1 VDEDLKIVL
10 AAELEADESAS
21 AQRIAA
27 QLPNIAKL
35 INDRSTIKVGVS
47 LDVANVQSQMRT
59 ITSQLQRAAGT
70 SKFQMNFQ
78 VGTEAVDRMVE
89 RLRGLRVPDDTIR
102 DFVRNINDANTAVRS
117 IQTSFDDVRNTV
129 TATISGINKEGELIT
144 QIQSAHI
151 VDNEQGERVAELT
164 RNTVTL
170 AKNYEQLTRQAEA
183 LDAKQRAAADS
194 NTAYFQKWGA
204 AIKEITA
211 GYMSVGLG
219 QEQLDALN
227 KKMAEVVSA
236 TSGMTA
242 EGEKFS
248 KTQVTNVEL
257 AIKSYRDM
265 ADAAIKSANQ
275 QKSADENRLTYI
287 NKTQIALDK
296 LVASFKGESSS
307 KPLVDAGHL
316 SEVEQKVTEITQ
328 TLEALR
334 TATGEVGTEQQNQT
348 AKALAE
354 LDALI
359 TKYRNLEYVATTLR
373 TKTAVQ
379 INTEQIEKLNEFEN
393 SLKSAGI
400 LTTSFQQQIEA
411 LRGNLANAFDRE
423 SLTAYLNSFDK
434 LKSSVSTFQQQ
445 VKSLDGI
452 FSQIIGVEKQI
463 TALEASMMKLDPEKD
478 QNKLVALR
486 GELAILNQQ
495 KASLEAQLIPYSEI
509 VQYSSQAK
517 ALEESR
523 LMNGSRLVYTQME
536 LADKAREYD
545 VAMRQVP
552 ATIADL
558 QTKFS
563 QLVNP
568 TESLKENMRQLRET
582 AAQYNSDMGDREKV
596 QTYERLSGLI
606 RDCRREMSELTR
618 AQGGTLNDFK
628 FTQSL
633 EKAKAD
639 LATVARTWSAFKS
652 DPGLL
657 NQFKQ
662 LETGLKNVNNQM
674 DLRKWT
680 AQFSTF
686 KSEIKA
692 AGKNMLSLGD
702 VLKNNVGKVMQWV
715 SATTLLFRAFR
726 LLRQAVSTIVDLDT
740 AMIDLQ
746 KVTTATVSE
755 YQKFYRAAN
764 DTAKA
769 LGVTTE
775 EVISQTAEWAR
786 LGYTLSEASELAK
799 NSAIFEAISPDMDI
813 TQATDGLVSIIKAF
827 DIEVEDAMDGI
838 ISKVN
843 EVGNKFAVSNG
854 DVVEALTRSSSAMA
868 AANNTFDETVA
879 LATAAIEITRDAA
892 SVGNGL
898 KTLSMRIRGYDEET
912 EEYSE
917 GVAELTGAIA
927 DLTKTAKTPGGISL
941 FEKDDPETYRSTYD
955 ILADIADIWD
965 DLTDKNRANLLEALF
980 GKRQAQIGS
989 AILSNFDQAR
999 DAIAKMEES
1008 AGSAD
1013 REMSKI
1019 MDSLEYKLNALE
1031 QTWVG
1036 VAQNLFQTDD
1046 MKGVIEVLQIISNVV
1061 DTLTEHLGLF
1071 GSVGLVV
1078 AIAGLVKF
1086 RSTLESLTSVVTPVV
1101 QQLSKLEF
1109 DGTANSVFKYA
1120 TALGSLDNVQRK
1132 LAMDMAGLT
1141 AQQQEQVVSMMAAV
1155 AAAKELT
1162 VAELEQQ
1169 LGLQAGAIANAL
1181 NVSSTSLVTEQML
1194 KAAVANGVL
1203 SEAQLKQIVSTSA
1216 QTAANTAGAASFA
1229 SLGTAAKA
1237 AGLAMMATPMGW
1249 ITLLIGLLPLAI
1261 TGITKLYDWLVVTA
1275 EEAYEEAEEYRK
1287 SYEEITSEV
1296 EDLNGKLEENKKRLE
1311 ELQRMD
1317 TQGTITLVE
1326 QEELAR
1332 LQQTNAELEI
1342 TIARKKELAALDAKQ
1357 ANEGY
1362 VSSFN
1367 KTDFSSNR
1375 RDVLIVEQQSIYENY
1390 ADLLKKYDD
1399 QMAGITVEWADG
1411 ELEKVTELENR
1422 LFEISNILQSGIE
1435 NDEWL
1440 DQAVDYS
1447 DHVQELVDTY
1457 NLFNKMQE
1465 DGIELSA
1472 AQKDLFERTRN
1483 ELLSLG
1489 QELEEDY
1496 LGKYVGEDE
1505 NTEEW
1510 QRLLDLINKTTFA
1523 VEYFSGKLSDLPEDC
1538 YSAMEELGGSSSLTA
1553 DKVTEL
1559 ANKFPELAAWMQES
1573 GYTAEDVA
1581 KHFNALAASEEESG
1595 NAAEVY
1601 SAKLSDLA
1609 EVLST
1614 LQDAYDALADAEAD
1628 MATGEGLSPDTIN
1641 ALADAEENY
1650 LDYLYEENGV
1660 VKLNTEAWKENAN
1673 AKMLGEMAE
1682 LQKEIDSLKERNE
1695 VLADTLEIYRTNKY
1709 MSPGDTSMMDAW
1721 DKKIQE
1727 VTNEID
1733 ENTAAIDANQSR
1745 LDVLNI
1751 TYGNITGNLD
1761 AYSATLANF
1770 SNVANTIDSVSTSFQ
1785 TLADLQAEVANGFTM
1800 SLDKALE
1807 FAKVYPEILNNAT
1820 VAANGQITLNKDVV
1834 NSFIQGKKAEID
1846 AQIDSKITELEA
1858 DKAVLE
1864 AQMEFSK
1871 AELDLAKQVGEGEA
1885 NITKEVAAFR
1895 LDTANK
1901 LVAALIEAG
1910 VDEAEAFKLA
1920 AAAMA
1925 GNAQEFN
1932 RIAAE
1937 VCTDVNGNFNE
1948 AAYQVAQAIYQNMNS
1963 AKKDVASLAT
1973 QAQQTAE
1980 AIAGMADGIKAGS
1993 SAIVGGSGG
2002 GTTGNGIKLN
2012 LSGADFKGTDYTY
2025 EAKEIGLDDF
2035 ISDLELDIS
2044 NYENAIAQIDGQIAA
2059 LQALKNAPLKSFQSG
2074 GTSGGSS
2081 SSGSD
2086 NDVEEYIA
2094 DIDEYRE
2101 AVERLRKAQAEVERI
2116 TTDID
2121 NAGSIEKKIALEKEL
2136 IGAYQEE
2143 QAALH
2148 NLNNLRDGTITAG
2161 VKTLQDLGFAV
2172 KYNADTNELW
2182 VENLEHLNELTAD
2195 SKGQYGSLQEAT
2207 NALRKDTE
2215 ELINTITDL
2224 NEANQEGSATWWEVQ
2239 RAILD
2244 AQIAVC
2250 EFEAQLHNNFLTL
2263 TENWLDNAINQK
2275 DSDNVKR
2282 YTTEMIA
2289 NYKALQDV
2297 YHKQAEALR
2306 AAGYSDTT
2314 DEIVE
2319 LSDAWWDLEDKIK
2332 DAKDKV
2338 VDYFVELVDA
2348 ANDAVDSIQ
2357 NVSDVLSDAAQEFA
2371 DNDGWI
2377 SVDTYQSIIALGT
2390 EYMQMLINENN
2401 ELVINRDRINGIIEA
2416 KTRQLAVE
2424 QALSYVE
2431 RLRLAA
2437 TGASNESLDQLCFA
2451 TTQATNSTWGLVY
2464 AELALMQQTGL
2475 LNGSQY
2481 QAALHNIQAIQS
2493 LAETAVA
2500 GIGQTAGAA
2509 AEKMDKLKEQLEDQ
2523 KDALEDLLDELED
2536 MKDGCD
2542 DLVKYVMDML
2552 KDRIQQQI
2560 DALNDAKKAVK
2571 DYVDQLKEAMRAEKE
2586 NVEYEDELADKL
2598 KAIAKLQSKI
2608 DALSLDDS
2616 RKAQAEKMALEEE
2629 LAELQKDLADFQAD
2643 HAMDVTEDTLD
2654 KQYEAYEQEKD
2665 AEIEKLE
2672 ESISSTQKLYDMAI
2686 KYIKENWNTLYQE
2699 LLDWNYEYGNSLN
2712 SEITAAWEAAQ
2723 EAASRYGDFV
2733 TAIMGGIENEIAKI
2747 TAQIQSLTTQI
2758 SNLSNSTSDA
2768 GGNGIG
2774 GSMPNVVGTVNT
2786 DTSYSDE
2793 DMKQAKRKAVSDV
2806 VSQMRAL
2813 SAQWH
2818 TADKAT
2824 KKRLEDQAL
2833 QLGATLASYGIVAH
2847 RDDPTGAWYID
2858 NDLLNPSNAGK
2869 LLYSCYHTGGFVGDE
2884 PLKPNER
2891 YVKAENGELMVTSDQ
2906 QDSLAA
2912 QISDIKT
2919 ATDALS
2925 GVVADIPVT
2934 PQNLWA
2940 DGMAGSDT
2948 GAVHNVTTNNNQPV
2962 FHVTETITCVP
2973 EKSVES
2979 HKKISRDT
2987 LVEIARQLRK
2997 P

>member
-1 VDEDLKIVL
+1 MDEDLKIVL

-702 VLKNNVGKVMQWV
+702 VLKNNVGKVMRWV

-827 DIEVEDAMDGI
+827 DIEAEDAMDGI

-1013 REMSKI
+1013 RERSKI

>member
-1 VDEDLKIVL
+1 MDEDLKIVL

-47 LDVANVQSQMRT
+47 LDAANVQSQMRT

-78 VGTEAVDRMVE
+78 VGTEAVDQMVE

-558 QTKFS
+558 QTKFF

-1342 TIARKKELAALDAKQ
+1342 TIARKKELAALDAKE

-1465 DGIELSA
+1465 NGIELSA

-1733 ENTAAIDANQSR
+1733 ENTAAIDANQSK

-1864 AQMEFSK
+1864 ARMEFSK

-1885 NITKEVAAFR
+1885 NITKEVAEFR

-1948 AAYQVAQAIYQNMNS
+1948 AAYEAAQAIYQNMNS

-1993 SAIVGGSGG
+1993 SALIGGSGG
-2002 GTTGNGIKLN
+2002 GTTGNKIKLS
-2012 LSGADFKGTDYTY
+2012 LSGAEFKGTDYTY

-2044 NYENAIAQIDGQIAA
+2044 NYQNAIAQIDGQIAA
-2059 LQALKNAPLKSFQSG
+2059 LQALKNAPLKSFESKSG
-2074 GTSGGSS
+2074 SGSS
-2081 SSGSD
+2081 KKE
-2086 NDVEEYIA
+2086 VEEYIA

-2136 IGAYQEE
+2136 VDAYQEE

-2195 SKGQYGSLQEAT
+2195 SKGRYGSLKEAT

-2224 NEANQEGSATWWEVQ
+2224 NEANREGSATWWEVQ
-2239 RAILD
+2239 RAILE
-2244 AQIAVC
+2244 AKIAVC
-2250 EFEAQLHNNFLTL
+2250 EFEAQLHNNVLTL

-2275 DSDNVKR
+2275 NSEGVKR
-2282 YTTEMIA
+2282 YTSEMIA
-2289 NYKALQDV
+2289 NYKALQEV

-2401 ELVINRDRINGIIEA
+2401 ELVINRDRINDIIEA

-2509 AEKMDKLKEQLEDQ
+2509 AEKMDNLKKQLQDQ

-2586 NVEYEDELADKL
+2586 NIEYEDELADKL

-2643 HAMDVTEDTLD
+2643 HAMDVTEEALD

-2733 TAIMGGIENEIAKI
+2733 TAIMGGIESDIAKI

-2758 SNLSNSTSDA
+2758 SNLSNSTSGA

-2774 GSMPNVVGTVNT
+2774 GSTPNVVGTVNT
-2786 DTSYSDE
+2786 NTSYSDE

-2847 RDDPTGAWYID
+2847 RDEPTGAWYID

>member
-1 VDEDLKIVL
+1 MGDEDLRIVITS
-10 AAELEADESAS
+10 ELEADEQAS

-27 QLPNIAKL
+27 QLPKIAKL

-47 LDVANVQSQMRT
+47 LDAANVQSQMRT
-59 ITSQLQRAAGT
+59 ITSQLQRVAGT

-183 LDAKQRAAADS
+183 LDAKQKAAADS

-328 TLEALR
+328 TLETLR

-400 LTTSFQQQIEA
+400 LTTNFQQQIEA

-495 KASLEAQLIPYSEI
+495 KASLEAQLVPYSEI

-563 QLVNP
+563 QLVTP

-582 AAQYNSDMGDREKV
+582 ASQYNSDMGDREKV

-618 AQGGTLNDFK
+618 TQGGTLNDFK

-702 VLKNNVGKVMQWV
+702 ILKNNVGKVMQWV

-755 YQKFYRAAN
+755 YQKFYQTAN

-917 GVAELTGAIA
+917 GVVELTGAIA
-927 DLTKTAKTPGGISL
+927 DLTKTAKTPSGISL

-955 ILADIADIWD
+955 ILSDIAEIWD
-965 DLTDKNRANLLEALF
+965 DLTDKNRASLLETLF

-999 DAIAKMEES
+999 SAIEKMEQS
-1008 AGSAD
+1008 AGSAG
-1013 REMSKI
+1013 REMEKI
-1019 MDSLEYKLNALE
+1019 EQSLEYRLNALKE
-1031 QTWVG
+1031 TWVG
-1036 VAQNLFQTDD
+1036 VVQNLFQSDD
-1046 MKGVIEVLQIISNVV
+1046 IKGVVTILQTFSDMV
-1061 DTLTEHLGLF
+1061 DALTKHLGLL
-1071 GSVGLVV
+1071 GTTGLAVT
-1078 AIAGLVKF
+1078 IAGLAKF
-1086 RSTLESLTSVVTPVV
+1086 RSTMKSLTSTVTPVM
-1101 QQLSKLEF
+1101 QQLAELTF
-1109 DGTANSVFKYA
+1109 DGTSRSVLQYA
-1120 TALGSLDNVQRK
+1120 TALSSLDPIQRK

-1141 AQQQEQVVSMMAAV
+1141 AQQQEQIVSMMAAV

-1169 LGLQAGAIANAL
+1169 LGMQAGAIANTL
-1181 NVSSTSLVTEQML
+1181 NVSSTSLVTEQVL

-1216 QTAANTAGAASFA
+1216 QTAANTAGAASFT
-1229 SLGTAAKA
+1229 SLGAAAKA

-1287 SYEEITSEV
+1287 SYEEITNEV

-1342 TIARKKELAALDAKQ
+1342 TIARKKELAALDAKE

-1422 LFEISNILQSGIE
+1422 LFEITNILQTGME
-1435 NDEWL
+1435 NGEWV

-1457 NLFNKMQE
+1457 NLFNRMQE

-1472 AQKDLFERTRN
+1472 SQKDLFESTRN

-1523 VEYFSGKLSDLPEDC
+1523 VEYFSGKLSELPEDC
-1538 YSAMEELGGSSSLTA
+1538 YGAMEELGSSASLTA

-1559 ANKFPELAAWMQES
+1559 ANKYPELAAWMGES

-1581 KHFNALAASEEESG
+1581 KHFNALAASEDAAG
-1595 NAAEVY
+1595 NATEKY
-1601 SAKLSDLA
+1601 SAKLSNLA
-1609 EVLST
+1609 EVLSA
-1614 LQDAYDALADAEAD
+1614 LQDSYDVLADAEAD
-1628 MATGEGLSPDTIN
+1628 MATGEGLSPDTIS
-1641 ALADAEENY
+1641 ALADAEANY

-1682 LQKEIDSLKERNE
+1682 IQKEIDSLKERNN
-1695 VLADTLEIYRTNKY
+1695 VLADTLDIYRNNKN
-1709 MSPGDTSMMDAW
+1709 MSAGSTSAIEAW

-1727 VTNEID
+1727 VTDEIN
-1733 ENTAAIDANQSR
+1733 ENTAAIDANQSK

-1761 AYSATLANF
+1761 AYSAALANF
-1770 SNVANTIDSVSTSFQ
+1770 SNVSNAVDSISTSFQ

-1800 SLDKALE
+1800 SLDRALE

-1820 VAANGQITLNKDVV
+1820 AAANGQITLNEDVV

-1846 AQIDSKITELEA
+1846 AQIDSKIAELEA

-1864 AQMEFSK
+1864 ARMEFSK

-1885 NITKEVAAFR
+1885 DIAKEVAEFR

-1910 VDEAEAFKLA
+1910 VDEATAFQLA
-1920 AAAMA
+1920 CAAMA
-1925 GNAQEFN
+1925 GNAEEFD

-1948 AAYQVAQAIYQNMNS
+1948 AAYKAAQAIYQNMNS
-1963 AKKDVASLAT
+1963 AKRDVASLAT

-1993 SAIVGGSGG
+1993 SALVGGSGG
-2002 GTTGNGIKLN
+2002 GTTGNEIKLN
-2012 LSGADFKGTDYTY
+2012 LSGAEFKGTDYTY

-2044 NYENAIAQIDGQIAA
+2044 NYQNAIAQIDGQIAA
-2059 LQALKNAPLKSFQSG
+2059 LQALKNTPLKSFESE
-2074 GTSGGSS
+2074 
-2081 SSGSD
+2081 SGSD
-2086 NDVEEYIA
+2086 SSKKEVEEYIA

-2116 TTDID
+2116 TTNID
-2121 NAGSIEKKIALEKEL
+2121 NADSIEKKIALEKEL
-2136 IGAYQEE
+2136 VDAYQEE

-2195 SKGQYGSLQEAT
+2195 SEGQYGSLKEAT

-2224 NEANQEGSATWWEVQ
+2224 NEANREGSATWWEVQ
-2239 RAILD
+2239 RAILE
-2244 AQIAVC
+2244 AKIAVC
-2250 EFEAQLHNNFLTL
+2250 EFEAQLHNNVLTL

-2314 DEIVE
+2314 DEIVK

-2332 DAKDKV
+2332 DAQDKV

-2377 SVDTYQSIIALGT
+2377 SVDTFQAINDLGT

-2431 RLRLAA
+2431 HLRLAA

-2509 AEKMDKLKEQLEDQ
+2509 AEKMDNLKKQLQDQ

-2586 NVEYEDELADKL
+2586 NIEYEDELADKL

-2643 HAMDVTEDTLD
+2643 HAMDVTEEALD

-2672 ESISSTQKLYDMAI
+2672 ESISSTQKLYNMAI

-2699 LLDWNYEYGNSLN
+2699 LLDWNYEYGNNLN

-2758 SNLSNSTSDA
+2758 SNLSTSTSGA
-2768 GGNGIG
+2768 NGIG
-2774 GSMPNVVGTVNT
+2774 SIPNVVGKVDG
-2786 DTSYSDE
+2786 DTSYSDD
-2793 DMKQAKRKAVSDV
+2793 DMKQAKRKAASDV
-2806 VSQMRAL
+2806 VSQMKAL
-2813 SAQWH
+2813 SSQWH
-2818 TADKAT
+2818 VADGAT
-2824 KKRLEDQAL
+2824 QKQLEAQAL
-2833 QLGATLASYGIVAH
+2833 QLGATLASYGVVAH
-2847 RDDPTGAWYID
+2847 RDEPSGTWYID

-2869 LLYSCYHTGGFVGDE
+2869 LLYSCYHTGGFVGEE
-2884 PLKPNER
+2884 PLRPNER
-2891 YVKAENGELMVTSDQ
+2891 YVKAENGELILTSDQ
-2906 QDSLAA
+2906 QDSFAA
-2912 QISDIKT
+2912 QVDSFK
-2919 ATDALS
+2919 AAADAFS
-2925 GVVADIPVT
+2925 RSVMDIPVT
-2934 PQNLWA
+2934 TGSLWPKGFAEGSNSTSNVSTDNSRTININEGDIHISVPSPDGKIVADEVRAITRDNL
-2940 DGMAGSDT
+2940 
-2948 GAVHNVTTNNNQPV
+2948 NQ
-2962 FHVTETITCVP
+2962 
-2973 EKSVES
+2973 
-2979 HKKISRDT
+2979 ISRY
-2987 LVEIARQLRK
+2987 LRR

>member
-1 VDEDLKIVL
+1 MDEDLKIVL

-47 LDVANVQSQMRT
+47 LDAANVQSQMRT

-265 ADAAIKSANQ
+265 ADAAVKSANQ

-307 KPLVDAGHL
+307 KPLVDAEHL

-328 TLEALR
+328 TLETLR

-400 LTTSFQQQIEA
+400 LTTNFQQQIEA

-495 KASLEAQLIPYSEI
+495 KASLEAQLVPYSEI

-606 RDCRREMSELTR
+606 RDCRREMSGLTR
-618 AQGGTLNDFK
+618 AQSGTLNDFK

-652 DPGLL
+652 DPDLL

-755 YQKFYRAAN
+755 YQKFYRTAN

-854 DVVEALTRSSSAMA
+854 DVVEVLTRSSSAMA

-955 ILADIADIWD
+955 ILSDIADIWD
-965 DLTDKNRANLLEALF
+965 DLTDKNRASLLETLF

-999 DAIAKMEES
+999 SAVEKMGQS
-1008 AGSAD
+1008 AGSAG
-1013 REMSKI
+1013 REMEKI
-1019 MDSLEYKLNALE
+1019 EQSLEYRLNALKE
-1031 QTWVG
+1031 TWVG
-1036 VAQNLFQTDD
+1036 IAQNLFQSDD
-1046 MKGVIEVLQIISNVV
+1046 IKGVITILQTLSDMV
-1061 DTLTEHLGLF
+1061 DSLTKHLGLL
-1071 GSVGLVV
+1071 GTTGLAVT
-1078 AIAGLVKF
+1078 IAGLFKF
-1086 RSTLESLTSVVTPVV
+1086 RSTMESLTSAVTPVV
-1101 QQLSKLEF
+1101 QQLSNLKFE
-1109 DGTANSVFKYA
+1109 GTANSVFQYA

-1141 AQQQEQVVSMMAAV
+1141 AQQQEQIVSMMTAV

-1169 LGLQAGAIANAL
+1169 LGLQAGAIANTL
-1181 NVSSTSLVTEQML
+1181 NVSSTALVTEQVL

-1203 SEAQLKQIVSTSA
+1203 SEAQLEQIVSTGA
-1216 QTAANTAGAASFA
+1216 QTAANTAGAASFT
-1229 SLGTAAKA
+1229 SLGAAAKA
-1237 AGLAMMATPMGW
+1237 AGMAMMATPMGW

-1275 EEAYEEAEEYRK
+1275 EEAYEEAEEYKK

-1317 TQGTITLVE
+1317 AQGTITLVE

-1342 TIARKKELAALDAKQ
+1342 TIARKKELAALDAKE

-1375 RDVLIVEQQSIYENY
+1375 RDVLLVEQQSIYE
-1390 ADLLKKYDD
+1390 K
-1399 QMAGITVEWADG
+1399 
-1411 ELEKVTELENR
+1411 
-1422 LFEISNILQSGIE
+1422 
-1435 NDEWL
+1435 
-1440 DQAVDYS
+1440 
-1447 DHVQELVDTY
+1447 
-1457 NLFNKMQE
+1457 
-1465 DGIELSA
+1465 
-1472 AQKDLFERTRN
+1472 
-1483 ELLSLG
+1483 
-1489 QELEEDY
+1489 
-1496 LGKYVGEDE
+1496 
-1505 NTEEW
+1505 
-1510 QRLLDLINKTTFA
+1510 
-1523 VEYFSGKLSDLPEDC
+1523 
-1538 YSAMEELGGSSSLTA
+1538 
-1553 DKVTEL
+1553 
-1559 ANKFPELAAWMQES
+1559 
-1573 GYTAEDVA
+1573 
-1581 KHFNALAASEEESG
+1581 
-1595 NAAEVY
+1595 
-1601 SAKLSDLA
+1601 
-1609 EVLST
+1609 
-1614 LQDAYDALADAEAD
+1614 
-1628 MATGEGLSPDTIN
+1628 
-1641 ALADAEENY
+1641 
-1650 LDYLYEENGV
+1650 
-1660 VKLNTEAWKENAN
+1660 
-1673 AKMLGEMAE
+1673 
-1682 LQKEIDSLKERNE
+1682 
-1695 VLADTLEIYRTNKY
+1695 
-1709 MSPGDTSMMDAW
+1709 
-1721 DKKIQE
+1721 
-1727 VTNEID
+1727 
-1733 ENTAAIDANQSR
+1733 
-1745 LDVLNI
+1745 
-1751 TYGNITGNLD
+1751 
-1761 AYSATLANF
+1761 
-1770 SNVANTIDSVSTSFQ
+1770 
-1785 TLADLQAEVANGFTM
+1785 
-1800 SLDKALE
+1800 
-1807 FAKVYPEILNNAT
+1807 
-1820 VAANGQITLNKDVV
+1820 
-1834 NSFIQGKKAEID
+1834 
-1846 AQIDSKITELEA
+1846 
-1858 DKAVLE
+1858 
-1864 AQMEFSK
+1864 
-1871 AELDLAKQVGEGEA
+1871 
-1885 NITKEVAAFR
+1885 
-1895 LDTANK
+1895 
-1901 LVAALIEAG
+1901 
-1910 VDEAEAFKLA
+1910 
-1920 AAAMA
+1920 
-1925 GNAQEFN
+1925 
-1932 RIAAE
+1932 
-1937 VCTDVNGNFNE
+1937 
-1948 AAYQVAQAIYQNMNS
+1948 
-1963 AKKDVASLAT
+1963 
-1973 QAQQTAE
+1973 
-1980 AIAGMADGIKAGS
+1980 
-1993 SAIVGGSGG
+1993 
-2002 GTTGNGIKLN
+2002 
-2012 LSGADFKGTDYTY
+2012 
-2025 EAKEIGLDDF
+2025 
-2035 ISDLELDIS
+2035 
-2044 NYENAIAQIDGQIAA
+2044 
-2059 LQALKNAPLKSFQSG
+2059 
-2074 GTSGGSS
+2074 
-2081 SSGSD
+2081 
-2086 NDVEEYIA
+2086 
-2094 DIDEYRE
+2094 
-2101 AVERLRKAQAEVERI
+2101 
-2116 TTDID
+2116 
-2121 NAGSIEKKIALEKEL
+2121 
-2136 IGAYQEE
+2136 
-2143 QAALH
+2143 
-2148 NLNNLRDGTITAG
+2148 
-2161 VKTLQDLGFAV
+2161 
-2172 KYNADTNELW
+2172 
-2182 VENLEHLNELTAD
+2182 
-2195 SKGQYGSLQEAT
+2195 
-2207 NALRKDTE
+2207 
-2215 ELINTITDL
+2215 
-2224 NEANQEGSATWWEVQ
+2224 
-2239 RAILD
+2239 
-2244 AQIAVC
+2244 
-2250 EFEAQLHNNFLTL
+2250 
-2263 TENWLDNAINQK
+2263 
-2275 DSDNVKR
+2275 
-2282 YTTEMIA
+2282 
-2289 NYKALQDV
+2289 
-2297 YHKQAEALR
+2297 
-2306 AAGYSDTT
+2306 
-2314 DEIVE
+2314 
-2319 LSDAWWDLEDKIK
+2319 
-2332 DAKDKV
+2332 
-2338 VDYFVELVDA
+2338 
-2348 ANDAVDSIQ
+2348 
-2357 NVSDVLSDAAQEFA
+2357 
-2371 DNDGWI
+2371 
-2377 SVDTYQSIIALGT
+2377 
-2390 EYMQMLINENN
+2390 
-2401 ELVINRDRINGIIEA
+2401 
-2416 KTRQLAVE
+2416 
-2424 QALSYVE
+2424 
-2431 RLRLAA
+2431 
-2437 TGASNESLDQLCFA
+2437 
-2451 TTQATNSTWGLVY
+2451 
-2464 AELALMQQTGL
+2464 
-2475 LNGSQY
+2475 
-2481 QAALHNIQAIQS
+2481 
-2493 LAETAVA
+2493 
-2500 GIGQTAGAA
+2500 
-2509 AEKMDKLKEQLEDQ
+2509 
-2523 KDALEDLLDELED
+2523 
-2536 MKDGCD
+2536 
-2542 DLVKYVMDML
+2542 
-2552 KDRIQQQI
+2552 
-2560 DALNDAKKAVK
+2560 
-2571 DYVDQLKEAMRAEKE
+2571 
-2586 NVEYEDELADKL
+2586 
-2598 KAIAKLQSKI
+2598 
-2608 DALSLDDS
+2608 
-2616 RKAQAEKMALEEE
+2616 
-2629 LAELQKDLADFQAD
+2629 
-2643 HAMDVTEDTLD
+2643 
-2654 KQYEAYEQEKD
+2654 
-2665 AEIEKLE
+2665 
-2672 ESISSTQKLYDMAI
+2672 
-2686 KYIKENWNTLYQE
+2686 
-2699 LLDWNYEYGNSLN
+2699 
-2712 SEITAAWEAAQ
+2712 
-2723 EAASRYGDFV
+2723 
-2733 TAIMGGIENEIAKI
+2733 
-2747 TAQIQSLTTQI
+2747 
-2758 SNLSNSTSDA
+2758 
-2768 GGNGIG
+2768 
-2774 GSMPNVVGTVNT
+2774 
-2786 DTSYSDE
+2786 
-2793 DMKQAKRKAVSDV
+2793 
-2806 VSQMRAL
+2806 
-2813 SAQWH
+2813 
-2818 TADKAT
+2818 
-2824 KKRLEDQAL
+2824 
-2833 QLGATLASYGIVAH
+2833 
-2847 RDDPTGAWYID
+2847 
-2858 NDLLNPSNAGK
+2858 
-2869 LLYSCYHTGGFVGDE
+2869 
-2884 PLKPNER
+2884 
-2891 YVKAENGELMVTSDQ
+2891 
-2906 QDSLAA
+2906 
-2912 QISDIKT
+2912 
-2919 ATDALS
+2919 
-2925 GVVADIPVT
+2925 
-2934 PQNLWA
+2934 
-2940 DGMAGSDT
+2940 
-2948 GAVHNVTTNNNQPV
+2948 
-2962 FHVTETITCVP
+2962 
-2973 EKSVES
+2973 
-2979 HKKISRDT
+2979 
-2987 LVEIARQLRK
+2987 
-2997 P
+2997 

>member
-1 VDEDLKIVL
+1 MGDEDLKIVITS
-10 AAELEADESAS
+10 ELEADEQAS
-21 AQRIAA
+21 AHRIAA

-47 LDVANVQSQMRT
+47 LDVANAQAQMRT

-89 RLRGLRVPDDTIR
+89 RLRGLRVPEGTIR

-144 QIQSAHI
+144 QIQSARI

-183 LDAKQRAAADS
+183 LDAKQKAAADS

-211 GYMSVGLG
+211 SYMSAGLG
-219 QEQLDALN
+219 QEQLDALS

-236 TSGMTA
+236 TSGMTT

-248 KTQVTNVEL
+248 KTQVTNIEL
-257 AIKSYRDM
+257 AIKSYREM
-265 ADAAIKSANQ
+265 ADAAVKSANQ

-307 KPLVDAGHL
+307 KPLVDAAHL
-316 SEVEQKVTEITQ
+316 SEVEQKVAGIIQ
-328 TLEALR
+328 TLTALR
-334 TATGEVGTEQQNQT
+334 NATGEVSTEQQNQT
-348 AKALAE
+348 AKALAD

-379 INTEQIEKLNEFEN
+379 INTEQVEKLSEFEN

-400 LTTSFQQQIEA
+400 LTEKFQQQIGA
-411 LRGNLANAFDRE
+411 LRNNLANAFDRE
-423 SLTAYLNSFDK
+423 SFTAYLNSFDK
-434 LKSSVSTFQQQ
+434 LKSSVSTFQQK

-452 FSQIIGVEKQI
+452 FTQIIGVEKQI
-463 TALEASMMKLDPEKD
+463 TALEASIMKLDPEKD

-495 KASLEAQLIPYSEI
+495 KASLEAQLVPYSEI

-523 LMNGSRLVYTQME
+523 LMNGSQLVYAQME

-545 VAMRQVP
+545 AAMRQVP

-568 TESLKENMRQLRET
+568 TESLKENMRQLREI
-582 AAQYNSDMGDREKV
+582 AAQYSSDMDDREKV

-606 RDCRREMSELTR
+606 RDCRREMSELAR
-618 AQGGTLNDFK
+618 VQSGDFNNFK

-662 LETGLKNVNNQM
+662 LEAGLKNVSNQM

-686 KSEIKA
+686 KAEIKA

-702 VLKNNVGKVMQWV
+702 CLKNNVGRIMQWV

-746 KVTTATVSE
+746 KVTTATTSE
-755 YQKFYRAAN
+755 YQKFYRTAN

-786 LGYTLSEASELAK
+786 LGYTLNEAAELAK

-813 TQATDGLVSIIKAF
+813 TKATDGLVSILKAF
-827 DIEVEDAMDGI
+827 DVEVEDAMDGI

-917 GVAELTGAIA
+917 GVVELTGAIA

-941 FEKDDPETYRSTYD
+941 FEKDDTETYRSTYD
-955 ILADIADIWD
+955 ILSDIAEIWD
-965 DLTDKNRANLLEALF
+965 DLTDKNRASLLETLF

-999 DAIAKMEES
+999 SAIEKMEQS
-1008 AGSAD
+1008 AGSAG
-1013 REMSKI
+1013 REMEKI
-1019 MDSLEYKLNALE
+1019 EQSLEYRLNELKE
-1031 QTWVG
+1031 TWVG
-1036 VAQNLFQTDD
+1036 VVQNLFRSDD
-1046 MKGVIEVLQIISNVV
+1046 MKGVITLLQTLSDMVDVL
-1061 DTLTEHLGLF
+1061 TKHLGLL
-1071 GSVGLVV
+1071 GTTGLAVT
-1078 AIAGLVKF
+1078 IAGLAKF
-1086 RSTLESLTSVVTPVV
+1086 RSTMKSLTSTVTPVI
-1101 QQLSKLEF
+1101 QQLAELTF
-1109 DGTANSVFKYA
+1109 DGTSRSVLQYA
-1120 TALGSLDNVQRK
+1120 TALSSLDPIQRK

-1141 AQQQEQVVSMMAAV
+1141 AQQQEQIISMMTAI

-1169 LGLQAGAIANAL
+1169 LGLQTGAIANAL
-1181 NVSSTSLVTEQML
+1181 NVSSTALVTEEVL

-1203 SEAQLKQIVSTSA
+1203 SEAQLQQIVSTGA
-1216 QTAANTAGAASFA
+1216 QTAANAAGAASFT
-1229 SLGTAAKA
+1229 SLGAAAKA
-1237 AGLAMMATPMGW
+1237 AGAAMLATPMGW

-1261 TGITKLYDWLVVTA
+1261 TGVTKLYDWLVVTA
-1275 EEAYEEAEEYRK
+1275 EEAYEEAEEYKK

-1296 EDLNGKLEENKKRLE
+1296 EDLNDKLDENKRRLE
-1311 ELQRMD
+1311 ELRRMD
-1317 TQGTITLVE
+1317 TDGTITLIE
-1326 QEELAR
+1326 QDELAR

-1342 TIARKKELAALDAKQ
+1342 TIARKKELAQLDAAE
-1357 ANEGY
+1357 ANKGY

-1367 KTDFSSNR
+1367 KTDFNSNR
-1375 RDVLIVEQQSIYENY
+1375 REVLIVEQQSIYENY
-1390 ADLLKKYDD
+1390 ADLLRKYDD
-1399 QMAGITVEWADG
+1399 QLAGITVEWADG
-1411 ELEKVTELENR
+1411 ELEKVSELENR
-1422 LFEISNILQSGIE
+1422 LYQISEILQSGME
-1435 NDEWL
+1435 NGEWL
-1440 DQAVDYS
+1440 DQAVDYA

-1457 NLFNKMQE
+1457 NLFNEMQE
-1465 DGIELSA
+1465 KGIVLSA
-1472 AQKDLFERTRN
+1472 SQKDLFESTRN

-1489 QELEEDY
+1489 QDLEENY
-1496 LGKYVGEDE
+1496 LDKYVGEDK

-1523 VEYFSGKLSDLPEDC
+1523 VEYFNGKLSELPEDC
-1538 YSAMEELGGSSSLTA
+1538 YSSMEELGGSASLTA

-1559 ANKFPELAAWMQES
+1559 ANEFPELAAWMDES

-1581 KHFNALAASEEESG
+1581 KHFNALAASAEESG
-1595 NAAEVY
+1595 NATEIY
-1601 SAKLSDLA
+1601 SAKLSDLT

-1628 MATGEGLSPDTIN
+1628 MATGEGLSPDTIS

-1673 AKMLGEMAE
+1673 AKMLSEMKE
-1682 LQKEIDSLKERNE
+1682 IQKEIDALEAENAVLQENIDLYNE
-1695 VLADTLEIYRTNKY
+1695 KAYDTMNIAE
-1709 MSPGDTSMMDAW
+1709 MDYYFGL
-1721 DKKIQE
+1721 
-1727 VTNEID
+1727 VNEAT
-1733 ENTAAIDANQSR
+1733 EKLNANSAAIEENQGKLAIYSS
-1745 LDVLNI
+1745 L
-1751 TYGNITGNLD
+1751 YGSITGDLD
-1761 AYSATLANF
+1761 AYTASLQNF
-1770 SNVANTIDSVSTSFQ
+1770 SHVANAIDSVSNSFQ
-1785 TLADLQAEVANGFTM
+1785 TLADLQATVANGFTM

-1820 VAANGQITLNKDVV
+1820 AAANGQITLNEDVV

-1846 AQIDSKITELEA
+1846 AQIDAQIAQLEA

-1864 AQMEFSK
+1864 ARMEFSK
-1871 AELDLAKQVGEGEA
+1871 AELELAKQVGEGEA
-1885 NITKEVAAFR
+1885 DIAKEVAEFR

-1910 VDEAEAFKLA
+1910 VDEATAFQLA
-1920 AAAMA
+1920 CAAMA
-1925 GNAQEFN
+1925 GNAEEFD
-1932 RIAAE
+1932 RIAME

-1948 AAYQVAQAIYQNMNS
+1948 AAYQAAQAIYQNMNS
-1963 AKKDVASLAT
+1963 AKRDVASLAT

-2002 GTTGNGIKLN
+2002 GTRGNGIKLN

-2074 GTSGGSS
+2074 GTSGGG
-2081 SSGSD
+2081 SGSGSGS
-2086 NDVEEYIA
+2086 DVEEYIA

-2161 VKTLQDLGFAV
+2161 VKALQDLGFAV

-2195 SKGQYGSLQEAT
+2195 SAGQYGSLQEAT

-2250 EFEAQLHNNFLTL
+2250 EFEAQLHNNVLTL

-2275 DSDNVKR
+2275 NSENVKR

-2319 LSDAWWDLEDKIK
+2319 LSDAWWDLEEKIK

-2357 NVSDVLSDAAQEFA
+2357 NVSKVLSDAAQEFA

-2377 SVDTYQSIIALGT
+2377 SVDTFQSIIDLGA
-2390 EYMQMLINENN
+2390 EYMQMLINENK
-2401 ELVINRDRINGIIEA
+2401 ELVINRDRINDIIEA

-2475 LNGSQY
+2475 LNGEQY

-2509 AEKMDKLKEQLEDQ
+2509 AEKMNALKKQLEDQ

-2552 KDRIQQQI
+2552 KDRIKQQI

-2586 NVEYEDELADKL
+2586 NAEYEDELADKL

-2665 AEIEKLE
+2665 DEIEKLE

-2686 KYIKENWNTLYQE
+2686 KYIKENWSTLYQE
-2699 LLDWNYEYGNSLN
+2699 LLDWNYEYGSNLN

-2723 EAASRYGDFV
+2723 EAASQYGDFV
-2733 TAIMGGIENEIAKI
+2733 TAIMGGIESDIASI
-2747 TAQIQSLTTQI
+2747 TAQIQSLTAQI
-2758 SNLSNSTSDA
+2758 SNLSTSTSGA
-2768 GGNGIG
+2768 GANGIG
-2774 GSMPNVVGTVNT
+2774 TTPNVVGKV
-2786 DTSYSDE
+2786 DSDSSYSDD

-2824 KKRLEDQAL
+2824 QKQLADRAL
-2833 QLGATLASYGIVAH
+2833 QLGATLASYGVVAH
-2847 RDDPTGAWYID
+2847 RDEPTGAWYID
-2858 NDLLNPSNAGK
+2858 NDLLNPSNVGK
-2869 LLYSCYHTGGFVGDE
+2869 LLYNCYHTGGFVGEE
-2884 PLKPNER
+2884 PLKPNEK
-2891 YVKAENGELMVTSDQ
+2891 YIKAKDGELVLTSDQ
-2906 QDSLAA
+2906 QDSFAA
-2912 QISDIKT
+2912 EVDSFKT
-2919 ATDALS
+2919 MTDAFS
-2925 GVVADIPVT
+2925 GLVVDMPVT
-2934 PQNLWA
+2934 PQSLW
-2940 DGMAGSDT
+2940 SDSALAS
-2948 GAVHNVTTNNNQPV
+2948 GNSVSNVTTNNSPV
-2962 FHVTETITCVP
+2962 EINFGDTTINCVP
-2973 EKSVES
+2973 EKSVEA
-2979 HKKISRDT
+2979 HQKISRDM
-2987 LVEIARQLRK
+2987 LNEIARQFRK

>member
-1 VDEDLKIVL
+1 MDEDLKIVL

-47 LDVANVQSQMRT
+47 LDAANVQSQMRT

-89 RLRGLRVPDDTIR
+89 RLRGLRVPDNTIR

-211 GYMSVGLG
+211 DYMSVGLG

-265 ADAAIKSANQ
+265 ADAAVKSANQ

-495 KASLEAQLIPYSEI
+495 KASLEAQLVPYSEI

-606 RDCRREMSELTR
+606 RDCRREMSGLTR
-618 AQGGTLNDFK
+618 AQSGTLNDFK

-639 LATVARTWSAFKS
+639 LATVARMWSAFKS
-652 DPGLL
+652 DPDLL

-755 YQKFYRAAN
+755 YQKFYRTAN

-965 DLTDKNRANLLEALF
+965 DLTDKNRANLLEVLF

-1046 MKGVIEVLQIISNVV
+1046 MKSVIEVLQIISNVV

-1086 RSTLESLTSVVTPVV
+1086 RSTLESLTSVITPVV
-1101 QQLSKLEF
+1101 QQLSNLEF

-1141 AQQQEQVVSMMAAV
+1141 AQQQEQIVSMMAAV

-1169 LGLQAGAIANAL
+1169 LGLQAGAIANTL
-1181 NVSSTSLVTEQML
+1181 NVSSTSLVTEQVL

-1216 QTAANTAGAASFA
+1216 QTAANTAGAASFT
-1229 SLGTAAKA
+1229 SLGAAAKA
-1237 AGLAMMATPMGW
+1237 AGVAMMATPMGW

-1275 EEAYEEAEEYRK
+1275 EEAYEEAEEYKK

-1317 TQGTITLVE
+1317 AQGTITLVE

-1342 TIARKKELAALDAKQ
+1342 TIARKKELAALDAKE

-1375 RDVLIVEQQSIYENY
+1375 RDVLLVEQQSIYENY

-1422 LFEISNILQSGIE
+1422 LFEITNILQSGME
-1435 NDEWL
+1435 NGEWL

-1447 DHVQELVDTY
+1447 AHVQELVDTY
-1457 NLFNKMQE
+1457 NLFNRMQE

-1472 AQKDLFERTRN
+1472 SQKDLFESTRN

-1489 QELEEDY
+1489 QELEENY
-1496 LGKYVGEDE
+1496 LGKYVGEDA

-1523 VEYFSGKLSDLPEDC
+1523 VEYFSGKLSELPEDC
-1538 YSAMEELGGSSSLTA
+1538 YSAMEELGSSASLTA

-1559 ANKFPELAAWMQES
+1559 ANKYPELAAWMGES

-1581 KHFNALAASEEESG
+1581 KHFNALAASQDAAG
-1595 NAAEVY
+1595 NAAGAY
-1601 SAKLSDLA
+1601 STKLSDLT

-1614 LQDAYDALADAEAD
+1614 LQDSYDALADAEAD
-1628 MATGEGLSPDTIN
+1628 MATGEGLSPDTIS
-1641 ALADAEENY
+1641 ALADAEANY

-1660 VKLNTEAWKENAN
+1660 VKLNIEAWKERAN
-1673 AKMLGEMAE
+1673 AKMLGEMDE
-1682 LQKEIDSLKERNE
+1682 IQKEIDSLNE
-1695 VLADTLEIYRTNKY
+1695 ENAALEDLIAAYEEKRLAALQSQDLTAYYDYYHEIDN
-1709 MSPGDTSMMDAW
+1709 ANA
-1721 DKKIQE
+1721 KIQE
-1727 VTNEID
+1727 N
-1733 ENTAAIDANQSR
+1733 NAAIEENQGELALYSS
-1745 LDVLNI
+1745 L
-1751 TYGNITGNLD
+1751 YGAIIGDLD
-1761 AYSATLANF
+1761 AYTSALQNF
-1770 SNVANTIDSVSTSFQ
+1770 SHVANAIDSISNSFQ
-1785 TLADLQAEVANGFTM
+1785 TLADLQATVANGFTM

-1820 VAANGQITLNKDVV
+1820 AAANGQITLNEDVV

-1846 AQIDSKITELEA
+1846 AQIDSQIAQLEA

-1864 AQMEFSK
+1864 ARMEFSK
-1871 AELDLAKQVGEGEA
+1871 AELELAKQVGEGEA
-1885 NITKEVAAFR
+1885 DVAKEVAEFR

-1910 VDEAEAFKLA
+1910 VDEATAFQLA
-1920 AAAMA
+1920 CAAMA
-1925 GNAQEFN
+1925 GNAEEFD
-1932 RIAAE
+1932 RIAME

-1948 AAYQVAQAIYQNMNS
+1948 AAYQAAQAIYQNMNS
-1963 AKKDVASLAT
+1963 AKRDVASLAT

-2012 LSGADFKGTDYTY
+2012 LTGADFKGTDYTY

-2059 LQALKNAPLKSFQSG
+2059 LQALKNAPLKSFK
-2074 GTSGGSS
+2074 SGGSS
-2081 SSGSD
+2081 GGSSGSGSGS
-2086 NDVEEYIA
+2086 DVEEYIA

-2121 NAGSIEKKIALEKEL
+2121 NAGSFEKKIALEKEL

-2250 EFEAQLHNNFLTL
+2250 EFEAQLHNNVLTL

-2275 DSDNVKR
+2275 NSDDVKR

-2289 NYKALQDV
+2289 NYKALQEV

-2314 DEIVE
+2314 DEIVK

-2332 DAKDKV
+2332 DAQDKV

-2377 SVDTYQSIIALGT
+2377 SVDTYQAIIALGA

-2509 AEKMDKLKEQLEDQ
+2509 AEKMDHLKEQLEDQ
-2523 KDALEDLLDELED
+2523 KDALEDLLDKLED

-2586 NVEYEDELADKL
+2586 NIEYEDELADKL

-2643 HAMDVTEDTLD
+2643 HAMDVTEDALD

-2733 TAIMGGIENEIAKI
+2733 TAIMGGIESEIAKI

-2758 SNLSNSTSDA
+2758 SNLSNSTSGA
-2768 GGNGIG
+2768 SGNGIG

-2869 LLYSCYHTGGFVGDE
+2869 LLYSCYHTGGFVGE
-2884 PLKPNER
+2884 KPLKPNER
-2891 YVKAENGELMVTSDQ
+2891 YVKAENGELILTSEQ
-2906 QDSLAA
+2906 QAGLAARIDSLEAM
-2912 QISDIKT
+2912 
-2919 ATDALS
+2919 TDAFSKSVMPITMDSLWS
-2925 GVVADIPVT
+2925 GSALAKNNSV
-2934 PQNLWA
+2934 
-2940 DGMAGSDT
+2940 S
-2948 GAVHNVTTNNNQPV
+2948 NVTTNNNQPV
-2962 FHVTETITCVP
+2962 FHITETITCVP

-2979 HKKISRDT
+2979 HQKISRDT
-2987 LVEIARQLRK
+2987 LNEIARQIRK

>member
-1 VDEDLKIVL
+1 MDEDLKIVL

-47 LDVANVQSQMRT
+47 LDAANVQSQMRT
-59 ITSQLQRAAGT
+59 ITSQLQRVAGT

-183 LDAKQRAAADS
+183 LDAKQKAAADS

-328 TLEALR
+328 TLETLR

-400 LTTSFQQQIEA
+400 LTTNFQQQIEA

-495 KASLEAQLIPYSEI
+495 KASLEAQLVPYSEI

-563 QLVNP
+563 QLVTP

-582 AAQYNSDMGDREKV
+582 ASQYNSDMGDREKV

-618 AQGGTLNDFK
+618 TQGGTLNDFK

-702 VLKNNVGKVMQWV
+702 ILKNNVGKVMQWV

-755 YQKFYRAAN
+755 YQKFYQTAN

-941 FEKDDPETYRSTYD
+941 FEKDDPGTYRSTYD

-1008 AGSAD
+1008 AGSAE

-1019 MDSLEYKLNALE
+1019 MDSLEYKLNTLQ

-1036 VAQNLFQTDD
+1036 VAQNLFQSDD
-1046 MKGVIEVLQIISNVV
+1046 IKGVIEVLQAVSNVV
-1061 DTLTEHLGLF
+1061 DTLTEHLGLL

-1086 RSTLESLTSVVTPVV
+1086 RSTMESLTSTVTPVV
-1101 QQLSKLEF
+1101 QQLSNLEF

-1141 AQQQEQVVSMMAAV
+1141 AQQQEQIVSMMAAV

-1169 LGLQAGAIANAL
+1169 LGMQAGAIANTL
-1181 NVSSTSLVTEQML
+1181 NVSSTSLVTEQVL

-1216 QTAANTAGAASFA
+1216 QTAANTVGAASFT
-1229 SLGTAAKA
+1229 SLGAAAKA

-1287 SYEEITSEV
+1287 SYEEITNEV

-1342 TIARKKELAALDAKQ
+1342 TIARKKELAALDAKE

-1422 LFEISNILQSGIE
+1422 LFEITNILQTGME
-1435 NDEWL
+1435 NGEWV

-1457 NLFNKMQE
+1457 NLFNRMQE

-1472 AQKDLFERTRN
+1472 SQKDLFESTRN

-1489 QELEEDY
+1489 QELEENY

-1523 VEYFSGKLSDLPEDC
+1523 VEYFSGKLSELPEDC
-1538 YSAMEELGGSSSLTA
+1538 YGAMEELGSSASLTA

-1559 ANKFPELAAWMQES
+1559 ANKYPELATWMGES

-1581 KHFNALAASEEESG
+1581 KHFNALAASEDAAG
-1595 NAAEVY
+1595 NATEEY
-1601 SAKLSDLA
+1601 SAKLSNLA
-1609 EVLST
+1609 EVLSA
-1614 LQDAYDALADAEAD
+1614 LQDSYDVLADAEAD
-1628 MATGEGLSPDTIN
+1628 MATGEGLSPDTIS
-1641 ALADAEENY
+1641 ALADAEANY

-1660 VKLNTEAWKENAN
+1660 VKLNTEAWKENAK
-1673 AKMLGEMAE
+1673 AKMLGEMADI
-1682 LQKEIDSLKERNE
+1682 QKEIDSLKERNN
-1695 VLADTLEIYRTNKY
+1695 VLADTLDIYRNNKN
-1709 MSPGDTSMMDAW
+1709 MSAGSTSAIEAW
-1721 DKKIQE
+1721 DRKIQE
-1727 VTNEID
+1727 VTDEINANS
-1733 ENTAAIDANQSR
+1733 EAIAANQNK
-1745 LDVLNI
+1745 LDLYN
-1751 TYGNITGNLD
+1751 TLYGSITGDLD
-1761 AYSATLANF
+1761 AYSAALANF
-1770 SNVANTIDSVSTSFQ
+1770 SNVASAVDSISTSFQ
-1785 TLADLQAEVANGFTM
+1785 TLANLQAEVANGFTM

-1820 VAANGQITLNKDVV
+1820 AAANGQITLNEDAV

-1846 AQIDSKITELEA
+1846 AQIDSQIAQLEA

-1864 AQMEFSK
+1864 ARMEFSK

-1885 NITKEVAAFR
+1885 DIAKEVVEFR
-1895 LDTANK
+1895 LDTTNK

-1910 VDEAEAFKLA
+1910 VDEATAFQLA
-1920 AAAMA
+1920 CAAMA
-1925 GNAQEFN
+1925 GNAEEFD

-1948 AAYQVAQAIYQNMNS
+1948 AAYKAAQAIYQNMNS
-1963 AKKDVASLAT
+1963 AKRDVASLAT

-1980 AIAGMADGIKAGS
+1980 AIAGMADGVKAGS
-1993 SAIVGGSGG
+1993 PALVGGSGG
-2002 GTTGNGIKLN
+2002 GTTGDGIKLT

-2044 NYENAIAQIDGQIAA
+2044 NYQNAIAQIDGQIAT
-2059 LQALKNAPLKSFQSG
+2059 LQALKNAPLKSFKSKSG
-2074 GTSGGSS
+2074 SGSGGSKKE
-2081 SSGSD
+2081 
-2086 NDVEEYIA
+2086 VEEYIA

-2136 IGAYQEE
+2136 VDAYQEE

-2195 SKGQYGSLQEAT
+2195 SKGQYSSLKEAT

-2224 NEANQEGSATWWEVQ
+2224 NEANREGSETWWEVQ
-2239 RAILD
+2239 RAILE
-2244 AQIAVC
+2244 AKIAVC
-2250 EFEAQLHNNFLTL
+2250 EFEAQLHNNVLTL

-2275 DSDNVKR
+2275 NSEGVKR
-2282 YTTEMIA
+2282 YTSEMIA
-2289 NYKALQDV
+2289 NYKALQEV
-2297 YHKQAEALR
+2297 YRKQAEALR

-2319 LSDAWWDLEDKIK
+2319 LSDAWWDLADKIK

-2401 ELVINRDRINGIIEA
+2401 ELVINRERINGIIEA

-2643 HAMDVTEDTLD
+2643 HAMDVTEDALD

-2733 TAIMGGIENEIAKI
+2733 TAIMGGIESDIAKI

-2758 SNLSNSTSDA
+2758 SNLSNSTSGA

-2774 GSMPNVVGTVNT
+2774 GSIPNVVGTVNT
-2786 DTSYSDE
+2786 DTSYSDD

-2806 VSQMRAL
+2806 VNQMRAL

-2824 KKRLEDQAL
+2824 QKRLEDQAL
-2833 QLGATLASYGIVAH
+2833 QLGATLASYGVVAH
-2847 RDDPTGAWYID
+2847 RDDPSGSWYID

-2934 PQNLWA
+2934 SQNLWA
-2940 DGMAGSDT
+2940 DGMTGSDT